1 MEGQAASSPS
11 GLGRTSNVLSF
22 LEIGSFFLS
31 SISCASLSYSGQR
44 GVFLVTLE
52 LGVIDGGGGAGATF
66 AWIGVFFLYLSTFAT
81 FVVSADPHCIFCQLV
96 QER

>member
-1 MEGQAASSPS
+1 MGM
-11 GLGRTSNVLSF
+11 
-22 LEIGSFFLS
+22 
-31 SISCASLSYSGQR
+31 
-44 GVFLVTLE
+44 GV
-52 LGVIDGGGGAGATF
+52 GAGATF